1 MGLILAAKS
10 RNAHLL
16 NYFTNPYYPRQLQA
30 IPSKIMVPRWLR
42 GIQNGVEEMCI
53 PRFSR

>member
-1 MGLILAAKS
+1 MWDLYGIYM
-10 RNAHLL
+10 L

-30 IPSKIMVPRWLR
+30 IPSKIMVPRLLR
-42 GIQNGVEEMCI
+42 AIQNGVEEMCI

>member
-1 MGLILAAKS
+1 MGLIWDIHVKL
-10 RNAHLL
+10 
-16 NYFTNPYYPRQLQA
+16 FTNPYYPRQLQA
-30 IPSKIMVPRWLR
+30 IPSKIMVPRLLH